1 MPANKRPS
9 TSSFL
14 STSSKALETKNK
26 LDDAQQRINQLEKEL
41 EESQQNLVNHV
52 GERSITHSVV
62 SIQNIQRRSYR
73 SRREIDTQIFNSIVH
88 SIETYGFRGSI
99 WVQKLP
105 DSSLRLI
112 AGETRLDAAIE
123 AGLKEIPVD
132 IADVDDI
139 TAVKL
144 SRIENSRRKNV
155 NALDDTEELL
165 YLLSLVLNADR
176 QTTIKLL
183 FRYKNALEGTSKI
196 DNGTQKAIESVFA
209 EVAPDIGIKTYI
221 SSRLPLLELPKEV
234 LEAYEAGQIE
244 YTKAILI
251 GRIANKALR
260 KKILK
265 EAIEKDLSV
274 SAIKSMIKPTSK
286 AGVVARVSNLES
298 KIESVNSKTI
308 STLSKADR
316 KKLKTTLYNLKDVLQ
331 RKLEEIESYD
341 NQPS

>member
-1 MPANKRPS
+1 MPANNRPS

-26 LDDAQQRINQLEKEL
+26 LDDAQLKINELEKEL
-41 EESQQNLVNHV
+41 QDSQSSLISHI
-52 GERSITHSVV
+52 GEQSITHSVV
-62 SIQNIQRRSYR
+62 PIRHIERRPYR
-73 SRREIDTQIFNSIVH
+73 SRKEIDPQIFDSLIH

-105 DSSLRLI
+105 DGNLRLI

-123 AGLKEIPVD
+123 AGLNDIPVD
-132 IADVDDI
+132 IAEVDDI

-144 SRIENSRRKNV
+144 SRVENSRRKNI

-165 YLLSLVLNADR
+165 YLLSLILNKDKPTA
-176 QTTIKLL
+176 IKILYK
-183 FRYKNALEGTSKI
+183 YKNALEGTSKI
-196 DNGTQKAIESVFA
+196 DDDTKRIIESVFT
-209 EVAPDIGIKTYI
+209 EVAPEISLKTFI

-234 LEAYEAGQIE
+234 LDAYEIGQIE

-251 GRIANKALR
+251 GRIANKSLR

-265 EAIEKDLSV
+265 EVIDKGLSL

-286 AGVVARVSNLES
+286 GGVIEKVRNLES

-308 STLSKADR
+308 SKLSKADR
-316 KKLKTTLYNLKDVLQ
+316 NKLKTTLHGLKDILL
-331 RKLEEIESYD
+331 RKLEEIEDYD
-341 NQPS
+341 T

>member
-1 MPANKRPS
+1 MPANKRPN

-14 STSSKALETKNK
+14 STSSKALETKNR
-26 LDDAQQRINQLEKEL
+26 LDDAQQRINQLQKEL
-41 EESQQNLVNHV
+41 EESQQSLVKHV
-52 GERSITHSVV
+52 GEHSITHSVV
-62 SIQNIQRRSYR
+62 PIQNIERRAYR
-73 SRREIDTQIFNSIVH
+73 SRKEIDTQIFNSIVH
-88 SIETYGFRGSI
+88 SIKTYGFRGSI
-99 WVQKLP
+99 WVQRLP
-105 DSSLRLI
+105 DDSLRLI

-132 IADVDDI
+132 IAEVDDI

-165 YLLSLVLNADR
+165 YLVSLVLDVDR

-183 FRYKNALEGTSKI
+183 YKYKNSLEGTSKI
-196 DNGTQKAIESVFA
+196 DSGVQKAIESVFA
-209 EVAPDIGIKTYI
+209 EVAPDISLKTYI

-251 GRIANKALR
+251 GRILNKSLR

-265 EAIEKDLSV
+265 EAIEKNLSV

-286 AGVVARVSNLES
+286 GGIVARVSNLES
-298 KIESVNSKTI
+298 KIESVNSKAI
-308 STLSKADR
+308 SKLSKVDR
-316 KKLKTTLYNLKDVLQ
+316 NKLKSSLYNLKDLLQ
-331 RKLEEIESYD
+331 HKLEEIESYD
-341 NQPS
+341 N